1 MGYNSG
7 MRILARWFV
16 SAASILLV
24 AYLVPGI
31 EVSGI
36 YIALVVAVL
45 LGIANTFVRPVLFI
59 LTLPITILTLGLFT
73 LVINGIVFWWLASF
87 VQGFQIDGFWYAVLG
102 ALLVSMFSSLGNR
115 YIVDLETRSEDAK
128 MNQVI

>member
-1 MGYNSG
+1 

>member
-1 MGYNSG
+1 M
-7 MRILARWFV
+7 